1 MCEQSVQQVKQAP
14 GSAEKAVAQCTTPA
28 GVRRTG
34 LSAPLAALLVLFMGM
49 SGCVPVPYRPA
60 ATASHVPVGNAA
72 ASIVVG
78 SSSRLAMTGSLA
90 EEIHKMD
97 PRIVVDT
104 SPDVATVFS
113 RGPELAQMIE
123 PPHAAELAAL
133 PADYLLTI
141 GPKVHRQLHDTGA
154 AAPFIYFPVIWV
166 GYEKVQSVD
175 TLCASFVDLHAPQTV
190 DEILVASP
198 YTEVIA
204 AMVYGVGTIAMTDT
218 PMRRALAEEVAH
230 ALATAHPTGEIRLMI
245 LTQEGGDE
253 AGTHVCTPEPPKT
266 LSAQHSAGSGKPA
279 IVAAAGT
286 NQQP

>member
-1 MCEQSVQQVKQAP
+1 MCEPAVMKQAP
-14 GSAEKAVAQCTTPA
+14 ESVGKAVAQCTTPT
-28 GVRRTG
+28 GVHHAR
-34 LSAPLAALLVLFMGM
+34 LSTPLVALLVLFMGM

-60 ATASHVPVGNAA
+60 ATASHVPVGTAVS
-72 ASIVVG
+72 SIVV
-78 SSSRLAMTGSLA
+78 SSSSKLAMAGSLA

-97 PRIVVDT
+97 PRIVVET
-104 SPDVATVFS
+104 QPDVATVFS
-113 RGPELAQMIE
+113 HGPELMQMIE
-123 PPHAAELAAL
+123 PAHAAELAAL

-154 AAPFIYFPVIWV
+154 AAPFVYFPVVWV

-218 PMRRALAEEVAH
+218 PMRRALAEDVAH
-230 ALATAHPTGEIRLMI
+230 ALAAAHPTGEIRLMI

-253 AGTHVCTPEPPKT
+253 VGTHVCTPEPRKT
-266 LSAQHSAGSGKPA
+266 VSAHNNSGIAKSSAT
-279 IVAAAGT
+279 VAAAAT
-286 NQQP
+286 TQQP